1 MQAVDDTGFKA
12 LMDQH
17 APSVRGAIRAVL
29 GRSADEDDLV
39 QEVFTRLLVRL
50 RQDGGVDVGPW
61 CRRAAR
67 NLAIDHLRRRRATP
81 TEDRDMEQPCGDGLD
96 REVMGRDMASKLAL
110 SLQRIP
116 DQHRR
121 VLLAQMEPGENSAMR
136 THAEIGAA
144 MGLSPKATES
154 LLARAR
160 QRLRAEMLRQ
170 GVDGAAV
177 AVTGATAATA
187 ATAAVAAGA
196 GQAARRG
203 PSLVVGLAARAKLV
217 MAGAAVI
224 VSGTAAG
231 MATAPLLSGG
241 LVAHGPVGGPVRPP
255 ATGGSVAHGPVG
267 GPGRSPVAS
276 GSAAPMVVNVP
287 TAPGHTG
294 AVAASRTW
302 SPLFQVP
309 LPTPLSGSSQIAPV
323 AAARGTAAPELAGSG
338 PAGTPVSVPGVRIV
352 QGAATTAGAPPLRL
366 SPLLALPAGG

>member
-50 RQDGGVDVGPW
+50 RQEGGVDVGPW

-116 DQHRR
+116 EHHRR
-121 VLLAQMEPGENSAMR
+121 VLLAQMEPGQHSEIR

-177 AVTGATAATA
+177 AATG
-187 ATAAVAAGA
+187 ATAAVAAAVAVEA
-196 GQAARRG
+196 GRVARRG
-203 PSLVVGLAARAKLV
+203 PSVAGLAARAKLV

-241 LVAHGPVGGPVRPP
+241 PAAHGPVGGPGRPP
-255 ATGGSVAHGPVG
+255 VTGGSVAHGPVG
-267 GPGRSPVAS
+267 GPGQPPVTGGATT
-276 GSAAPMVVNVP
+276 PVVATVP
-287 TAPGHTG
+287 ATPGWTG
-294 AVAASRTW
+294 AVAGSHSW
-302 SPLFQVP
+302 NPFFQVP
-309 LPTPLSGSSQIAPV
+309 HPTPLSGALQIAPV

-338 PAGTPVSVPGVRIV
+338 PAGPPVPGVRLIG
-352 QGAATTAGAPPLRL
+352 GAATTAGTPLQKL